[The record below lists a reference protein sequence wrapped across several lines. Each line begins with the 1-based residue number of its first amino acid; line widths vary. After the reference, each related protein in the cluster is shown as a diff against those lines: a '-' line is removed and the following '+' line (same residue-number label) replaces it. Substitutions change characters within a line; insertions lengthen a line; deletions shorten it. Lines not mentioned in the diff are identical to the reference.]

1 MAATATKQTATKLT
15 LRLSP
20 EARKAIERL
29 SAEMGGVTA
38 SEVIRRALGTELFL
52 KEAQKRGERVLLEDE
67 SNRQK
72 EVVFR

>member
-1 MAATATKQTATKLT
+1 MADTATKLT
-15 LRLSP
+15 LRLTP
-20 EARKAIERL
+20 EARRTIEKL

-52 KEAQKRGERVLLEDE
+52 KEAQRRGEKVLLEDG
-67 SNRQK
+67 SNRIK

>member
-1 MAATATKQTATKLT
+1 MAETATKLT

-20 EARKAIERL
+20 DARRTIEKL
-29 SAEMGGVTA
+29 SKEFGGVTA

-52 KEAQKRGERVLLEDE
+52 QEAKNEGSKILLEDN
-67 SNRQK
+67 SSRIK

>member
-1 MAATATKQTATKLT
+1 MTDSATKLT

-20 EARKAIERL
+20 EARKTIEKL
-29 SAEMGGVTA
+29 SIEMGGVTA

-52 KEAQKRGERVLLEDE
+52 KEAQKRGERVLLEDDA
-67 SNRQK
+67 NRLR